1 MSSQKLIP
9 LILITLCTLALLVG
23 FVNSIMNPDVKI
35 ASRNPLDNKIALI
48 KLSGVIQESQD
59 SGLFA
64 ETYSAENTKKNLEK
78 ALEDPTVK
86 GIILKINSPGGTV
99 AQSQE
104 LYNTV
109 LKVRKTKPVF
119 VSMGDVAASGGYYIA
134 SAADRIY
141 ACPGTLTGSIGVIF
155 NAPDASVLLNNKLG
169 IKSQVIKSGKYKDI
183 GSPSR
188 PMNADEKELLTGIIQ
203 NSYGQFL
210 NAITKGRIE
219 RQDAY
224 KTPKTNLTEQNLTTY
239 SDGRIFTGEQAK
251 TLGFVDEVGVLD
263 DAYLAI
269 NKLISP
275 HKKLPLVPYNKANS
289 FSDLF
294 MNMQESLAPKDLTKT
309 MIPFSIEHSHKLL
322 YIWE

>member
-1 MSSQKLIP
+1 
-9 LILITLCTLALLVG
+9 
-23 FVNSIMNPDVKI
+23 
-35 ASRNPLDNKIALI
+35 
-48 KLSGVIQESQD
+48 
-59 SGLFA
+59 
-64 ETYSAENTKKNLEK
+64 
-78 ALEDPTVK
+78 
-86 GIILKINSPGGTV
+86 
-99 AQSQE
+99 
-104 LYNTV
+104 
-109 LKVRKTKPVF
+109 
-119 VSMGDVAASGGYYIA
+119 MGDVAASGGYYIA

-155 NAPDASVLLNNKLG
+155 NAPDASMLLNNKLG

-188 PMNADEKELLTGIIQ
+188 PMNADEKQLLTGIIQ

-219 RQDAY
+219 RQDTY
-224 KTPKTNLTEQNLTTY
+224 KTPKTNLTKDNLKTY
-239 SDGRIFTGEQAK
+239 ADGRIFTGEQAK
-251 TLGFVDEVGVLD
+251 TLGFVDEIGVLD

-275 HKKLPLVPYNKANS
+275 HKKLPLVPYNKAGS